1 MSKEYIQYFVMYNIN
16 TYNKIENLMLQ
27 FNANSM
33 QIWMW
38 IHAIPE
44 THFAYKKD
52 SKSLVKIF

>member
-52 SKSLVKIF
+52 SK